1 MSNAREKSV
10 LAAFGMTGLSLVAWK
25 TMFPWIQYDLQSM
38 KTNLKVA
45 KYMSNSANSKGFVI
59 DNFETTVA
67 RFPKKTYIICD
78 DRCYTFEYVNSQA
91 CKVANIVMQ
100 WDLNRSDAVAIF
112 VHNSAEYIWT
122 FLGLLKIGFP
132 VTLLNINV
140 RGKSLSNAIQQTDT
154 KAIIVGQGEDLYEA
168 ISEIRNEID
177 IPVYVMGMVSEK
189 WQHNYQSWDLLMMT
203 SSPVE
208 ISQVFR
214 SHIDMHTIGCYI
226 LTSGTT
232 GLPKAVRI
240 PHFKLA
246 SCSRLMRL
254 CDLQP
259 EDVLYTVLPFY
270 HVAGISGWLS
280 GAEISNT
287 VVIRKKF
294 SANHFWDDCR
304 KYHVTV
310 VQYIGELCRYML
322 ALPENP
328 KDGTNNIKCF
338 IGNGLRQ
345 DIWLQLQKRFKI
357 PKFVEVFGATEATGG
372 LVNVCNRP
380 GAVGRIS
387 PLMNK
392 LDPAPKYLLKYDVVT
407 ANPLRNKL
415 GRCMEVQIG
424 EPGILICGIPPSHQV
439 EKGLYKGNMEM
450 TEKKIVR
457 NVFKEGDA
465 YFNFGD
471 SLYLDKDYFAYFHD
485 RVGDT
490 FRWKGENVSTTEVSN
505 IISQL
510 PFILDANV
518 YGVSVPGHDG
528 KAGMVSLT
536 LMENIELTAEKL
548 QEIYTHCEKELPRYA
563 RPLVLRIEKDM
574 RTTSTYKQHKVTL
587 MKEGFDPNVVSDPM
601 FYLSAEANTYLP
613 LNSTNHHLM
622 IQAKL

>member
-1 MSNAREKSV
+1 
-10 LAAFGMTGLSLVAWK
+10 
-25 TMFPWIQYDLQSM
+25 
-38 KTNLKVA
+38 
-45 KYMSNSANSKGFVI
+45 
-59 DNFETTVA
+59 
-67 RFPKKTYIICD
+67 
-78 DRCYTFEYVNSQA
+78 
-91 CKVANIVMQ
+91 
-100 WDLNRSDAVAIF
+100 
-112 VHNSAEYIWT
+112 
-122 FLGLLKIGFP
+122 
-132 VTLLNINV
+132 
-140 RGKSLSNAIQQTDT
+140 
-154 KAIIVGQGEDLYEA
+154 
-168 ISEIRNEID
+168 
-177 IPVYVMGMVSEK
+177 MGTVSEK
-189 WQHNYQSWDLLMMT
+189 QNFQSFDWLMMT
-203 SSPVE
+203 SSPAE
-208 ISQVFR
+208 ISQVLR
-214 SHIDMHTIGCYI
+214 SHIDMNTTSCYI

-232 GLPKAVRI
+232 GLPKAVQI

-246 SCSRLMRL
+246 SCPKLLRLA
-254 CDLQP
+254 DLHQ

-270 HVAGISGWLS
+270 HVAGMSGWLS
-280 GAEISNT
+280 CAEIGST

-294 SANHFWDDCR
+294 SAHHFWDDCK

-310 VQYIGELCRYML
+310 VQYIGELCRYIL
-322 ALPENP
+322 SSPENP
-328 KDGTNNIKCF
+328 KDGIHYIKCF

-345 DIWLQLQKRFKI
+345 DIWLSMQARFKI
-357 PKFVEVFGATEATGG
+357 PKFIEFFGATEATGG

-407 ANPLRNKL
+407 AIPLRNKL

-424 EPGILICGIPPSHQV
+424 EPGILICGIPPLYKV

-518 YGVSVPGHDG
+518 YGVTVPGHDG

-536 LMENIELTAEKL
+536 IKENIELSPEKL
-548 QEIYTHCEKELPRYA
+548 QHIYTHCEQKLPKYA

-587 MKEGFDPNVVSDPM
+587 MKEGFDPEIVSDPM
-601 FYLSAEANTYLP
+601 FYLSSEANTYLP
-613 LNSTNHHLM
+613 LNSTTHHHM
-622 IQAKL
+622 TKAKL